1 MLQLLIGGFIG
12 LTVLYGLLSVYFR
25 SVHREALENR
35 FDAGGEA
42 GLREDFVRQGMVV
55 YDHSLRKRALRL
67 VYIVPVVLVVAI
79 AYVVN
84 HS

>member
-67 VYIVPVVLVVAI
+67 VYVVPVVLVVAI

>member
-12 LTVLYGLLSVYFR
+12 VTVLYGLLSVYSR
-25 SVHREALENR
+25 SIHREKLENE
-35 FDAGGEA
+35 FDAGEIA
-42 GLREDFVRQGMVV
+42 GLREDFVRQGMME

-67 VYIVPVVLVVAI
+67 IYVIPVVLIVVI

>member
-1 MLQLLIGGFIG
+1 MLQLLIGGFVAVS
-12 LTVLYGLLSVYFR
+12 VLYGLLAVYFR
-25 SVHREALENR
+25 SVHRENLENR
-35 FDAGGEA
+35 FDAGGED
-42 GLREDFVRQGMVV
+42 GLREDFVRQGMAI

-67 VYIVPVVLVVAI
+67 IYVIPVVLVIVI

>member
-12 LTVLYGLLSVYFR
+12 VTVLYGLLSVYSR
-25 SVHREALENR
+25 SIHREKLENE
-35 FDAGGEA
+35 FDAGAIA
-42 GLREDFVRQGMVV
+42 GLREDFVRQGMME

-67 VYIVPVVLVVAI
+67 IYVIPVVLIVVI

>member
-1 MLQLLIGGFIG
+1 MLQLLIGGFVV
-12 LTVLYGLLSVYFR
+12 LTVLYGLLSLYAR

-42 GLREDFVRQGMVV
+42 GLREDFVRQGMVA

-79 AYVVN
+79 AYIVN

>member
-1 MLQLLIGGFIG
+1 MLHLLIGGFIAV
-12 LTVLYGLLSVYFR
+12 TVLYWLLSVYFR
-25 SVHREALENR
+25 SVHREDLENR
-35 FDAGGEA
+35 FDAGGA
-42 GLREDFVRQGMVV
+42 DGLREDFVRQGMAT

-67 VYIVPVVLVVAI
+67 VYVVPVVLIVAI

>member
-12 LTVLYGLLSVYFR
+12 LTVLYGLLSVYAR

-67 VYIVPVVLVVAI
+67 VYVVPVVLVVAI

>member
-1 MLQLLIGGFIG
+1 VLQLLIGGFIG
-12 LTVLYGLLSVYFR
+12 LTVLYGLLSVYAR

-67 VYIVPVVLVVAI
+67 VYVVPVVLVVAI

>member
-1 MLQLLIGGFIG
+1 MLQLLVGGFIAV
-12 LTVLYGLLSVYFR
+12 TVLYWLLSVYFR
-25 SVHREALENR
+25 SVHREDLENR
-35 FDAGGEA
+35 FDAGGA
-42 GLREDFVRQGMVV
+42 DGLREDFVRQGMAT

-67 VYIVPVVLVVAI
+67 VYVVPVVLIVAI

>member
-12 LTVLYGLLSVYFR
+12 VTVLYGLLSVYYR
-25 SVHREALENR
+25 SIHREKLENE
-35 FDAGGEA
+35 FDAGAIA
-42 GLREDFVRQGMVV
+42 GLREDFVRQGMME

-67 VYIVPVVLVVAI
+67 IYVIPVVLIVVI

>member
-1 MLQLLIGGFIG
+1 MLYLIIGGFV
-12 LTVLYGLLSVYFR
+12 VLSACYGLVSVYAR

-35 FDAGGEA
+35 FDAGGIA
-42 GLREDFVRQGMVV
+42 GLREDFISQGMAQ
-55 YDHSLRKRALRL
+55 YDHSLRKRLLLL
-67 VYIVPVVLVVAI
+67 VYVIPVVLIVVT

>member
-12 LTVLYGLLSVYFR
+12 VTVLYGLLSVYSR
-25 SVHREALENR
+25 SIHREKLENE
-35 FDAGGEA
+35 FDAGAIA
-42 GLREDFVRQGMVV
+42 GLREDFVRQGMME
-55 YDHSLRKRALRL
+55 YDQSLRKRALRL
-67 VYIVPVVLVVAI
+67 IYVIPVVLIVVI

>member
-1 MLQLLIGGFIG
+1 MLQLLIGGFIA

-25 SVHREALENR
+25 SVHREGLENR
-35 FDAGGEA
+35 FDSGGED
-42 GLREDFVRQGMVV
+42 GLREDFVRQGMVT

-67 VYIVPVVLVVAI
+67 IYVVPVVLFVAI
-79 AYVVN
+79 AYAVN

>member
-12 LTVLYGLLSVYFR
+12 VTVLYGLLSVYSR
-25 SVHREALENR
+25 SIHLEKLENE
-35 FDAGGEA
+35 FDAGGIA
-42 GLREDFVRQGMVV
+42 GLREDFVRQGMME

-67 VYIVPVVLVVAI
+67 IYVIPVVLIVVI